1 MKFNDISLTL
11 KSGRK
16 IVEHLTF
23 TLSNQDKLAIIGEEG
38 NGKSTLIKYIYDK
51 IITASI
57 MVI

>member
-1 MKFNDISLTL
+1 MKFNDISLTM

-51 IITASI
+51 I
-57 MVI
+57 